1 MPSTS
6 HEIQRGLPYAQ
17 SRIVSTSARERSG
30 SHTTAAEL
38 TPVHDPDRPVAVS
51 SGLAW
56 RVPVYGGGIL
66 SVALYQ
72 AHLDGEAGQAEC
84 PVCAYDRRNQ
94 ATHAIG
100 LDQAEHAE
108 ESHEEA
114 KS

>member
-1 MPSTS
+1 MAGGRHFAQVSLDMRAK
-6 HEIQRGLPYAQ
+6 QARGPQ
-17 SRIVSTSARERSG
+17 RSG

-66 SVALYQ
+66 SVALCQ